1 MTVRQEPVVARI
13 VLSSAS
19 YLNYLNIR
27 KLVTTLFLPSSK
39 SRIIF
44 GKISNLVFWNPS
56 IRQDFVGNM
65 GNLNIKIN
73 VTVSCMP
80 PAAEMEQIVNMRIN
94 VTIDFG
100 PTAAE
105 IEQIVT
111 LIANV
116 KRNM

>member
-1 MTVRQEPVVARI
+1 MAN
-13 VLSSAS
+13 LS
-19 YLNYLNIR
+19 
-27 KLVTTLFLPSSK
+27 
-39 SRIIF
+39 
-44 GKISNLVFWNPS
+44 
-56 IRQDFVGNM
+56 
-65 GNLNIKIN
+65 IKIN
-73 VTVSCMP
+73 VTVSFRHT
-80 PAAEMEQIVNMRIN
+80 AAEIEQIVNIRIN

>member
-1 MTVRQEPVVARI
+1 MHAAEARQILDSEMNFEQVFAILTNKNNVMVGFRPTAAEI
-13 VLSSAS
+13 EQF
-19 YLNYLNIR
+19 
-27 KLVTTLFLPSSK
+27 VTT
-39 SRIIF
+39 
-44 GKISNLVFWNPS
+44 
-56 IRQDFVGNM
+56 Q
-65 GNLNIKIN
+65 
-73 VTVSCMP
+73 
-80 PAAEMEQIVNMRIN
+80 IN